1 MQIDAPLAIGP
12 LRLTVDPVRA
22 RAYAREIGAEG
33 GRVPLA
39 YPAVWL
45 SEPALS
51 RVVSDVCETLAVVPV
66 HESQAFAYERFLTAG
81 ESYDVTVTLRREE
94 TPPRLI
100 ADALIAS
107 TDGAPVG
114 KIETML
120 RLVPRAAFAKGDD
133 ATGPTTGEAS

>member
-1 MQIDAPLAIGP
+1 MQTDAPLSIGP

-22 RAYAREIGAEG
+22 AAYAREIGADG
-33 GRVPLA
+33 ARVPLA

-51 RVVSDVCETLAVVPV
+51 KIISDVCETLAVVPV
-66 HESQAFAYERFLTAG
+66 HESQSFAYERSLTAG
-81 ESYDVTVTLRREE
+81 ESYDVTVMLRREE

-100 ADALIAS
+100 ADALIAAI
-107 TDGAPVG
+107 DGAQVG

-120 RLVPRAAFAKGDD
+120 RLVPRAAFEKG
-133 ATGPTTGEAS
+133 AEPTGSTTGEAS